1 MENAKPGIWR
11 QFREGQWSNMIN
23 NLFLKGITVVD
34 LVSLFYFPAELEF
47 SLRDLSESLLEMCV
61 CMLTQN

>member
-11 QFREGQWSNMIN
+11 QFKEGRWSNMIN

-34 LVSLFYFPAELEF
+34 LVSFFYFPAELEF
-47 SLRDLSESLLEMCV
+47 SLRDWSESLLEMCV